1 MDNKLRENLSK
12 GLPEKKFESL
22 SIENSF
28 ETPAEKKEKQ
38 VFEKA
43 ILETLPEPVSRP
55 VSDQNEVSKSAHQ
68 EIEQL
73 EEILSAGL
81 EDIYQDLPPEAK
93 QIFKVKGEQAAGKI
107 QLLLQGAKV
116 KINEI
121 LEVIRGWLLVIP
133 GVNRFFLEQE
143 AKIKTDKIISWHD
156 HTHQQ

>member
-1 MDNKLRENLSK
+1 MDNTSRENLRK
-12 GLPEKKFESL
+12 GLPEKKFASA

-43 ILETLPEPVSRP
+43 IFETLPESISSPVANQGENS
-55 VSDQNEVSKSAHQ
+55 QSAHQ

-81 EDIYQDLPPEAK
+81 EDIYQDLPPDAK

-107 QLLLQGAKV
+107 QLLLQSAKV

-121 LEVIRGWLLVIP
+121 LDVIRGWLLVIP
-133 GVNRFFLEQE
+133 GVNIFFLEQE

>member
-1 MDNKLRENLSK
+1 LHK
-12 GLPEKKFESL
+12 GLPEKKFERGA
-22 SIENSF
+22 IENSF
-28 ETPAEKKEKQ
+28 ETPAEIIEKQ
-38 VFEKA
+38 SFEKA
-43 ILETLPEPVSRP
+43 VFETLQKPASSPVPDLSGE
-55 VSDQNEVSKSAHQ
+55 SQSAHQ

-81 EDIYQDLPPEAK
+81 DDIYQDLQPAAK
-93 QIFKVKGEQAAGKI
+93 QIFKVKGEQAAYKI

-121 LEVIRGWLLVIP
+121 LEIIRGWLLVIP

-156 HTHQQ
+156 HTQQ